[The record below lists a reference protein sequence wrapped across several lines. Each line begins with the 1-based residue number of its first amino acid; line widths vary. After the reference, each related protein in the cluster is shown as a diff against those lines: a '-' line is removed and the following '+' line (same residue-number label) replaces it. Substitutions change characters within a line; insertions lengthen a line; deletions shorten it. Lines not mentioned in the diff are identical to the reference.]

1 VLSARQASFPTL
13 ALWNFTTARLVS
25 SSGGWN
31 SLIPLKWIHN
41 NGLLIRIGRLASP
54 GSVLRLYLLHDI
66 SKDAPQ
72 QQNNL
77 QYITAND
84 DPHDS
89 CEDFDVTSDNQ
100 QLICSHYDYYA
111 GYPGE
116 QPFPSVIKIRPL
128 IGGTFHTI
136 YQGPAGNISV
146 EAISNSTL
154 LITGPTELLWKM
166 NIDGSG
172 QVQLMTAT
180 KAKEHVQSTICHD
193 SLYALT
199 TYSPDRGEI
208 KLVVG
213 SLASGAPKT
222 IITTHDIL
230 TFVGWTQMSEKIGSS
245 NEAFLVGNSMDMV

>member
-1 VLSARQASFPTL
+1 
-13 ALWNFTTARLVS
+13 
-25 SSGGWN
+25 
-31 SLIPLKWIHN
+31 
-41 NGLLIRIGRLASP
+41 
-54 GSVLRLYLLHDI
+54 LHDI